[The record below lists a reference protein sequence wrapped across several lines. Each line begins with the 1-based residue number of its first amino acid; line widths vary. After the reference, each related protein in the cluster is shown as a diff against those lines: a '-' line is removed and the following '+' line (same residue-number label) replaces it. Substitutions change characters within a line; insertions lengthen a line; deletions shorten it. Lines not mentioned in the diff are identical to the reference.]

1 MTGWPSVGGGDGK
14 VVSVN
19 FRQDYSVA
27 DLRTK
32 FEKEDRARREQTT
45 LEGWA

>member
-1 MTGWPSVGGGDGK
+1 MTDHGPYYAKFKQEWTV
-14 VVSVN
+14 
-19 FRQDYSVA
+19 R
-27 DLRTK
+27 DLGLR